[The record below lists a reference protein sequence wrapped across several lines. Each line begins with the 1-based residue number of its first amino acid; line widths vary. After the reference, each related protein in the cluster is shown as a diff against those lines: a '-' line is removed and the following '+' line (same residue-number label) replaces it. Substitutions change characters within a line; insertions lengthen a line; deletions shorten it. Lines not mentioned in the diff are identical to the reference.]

1 MVLEATLDL
10 VGQVC
15 YNLSTSITQSL
26 RSRSLQGAGR
36 AFGEATGRRPTSQG
50 FLNRLAAKKIMSL
63 ADGELSSARFEADG
77 LRSIFREVS
86 GEFGTFL
93 SMLSLNVWK
102 KMFQWFCIFFHL
114 WKDGH
119 QYFKTICRDHLLHSW
134 QVFKLSCTCMSQCH
148 GFWLPL
154 FLPRCN
160 DMKRELLGAAPWEGH
175 GSSVFLCFS
184 RLNAC
189 KSIDNLIIHHHLEW
203 WNLLALLC
211 RLVSL

>member
-93 SMLSLNVWK
+93 SMLSLNV
-102 KMFQWFCIFFHL
+102 
-114 WKDGH
+114 
-119 QYFKTICRDHLLHSW
+119 
-134 QVFKLSCTCMSQCH
+134 
-148 GFWLPL
+148 
-154 FLPRCN
+154 
-160 DMKRELLGAAPWEGH
+160 
-175 GSSVFLCFS
+175 
-184 RLNAC
+184 
-189 KSIDNLIIHHHLEW
+189 
-203 WNLLALLC
+203 
-211 RLVSL
+211 